1 MLSFDDLKMFPPADR
16 FIKTVVLTMLIF
28 SAMAIA
34 QNSGLSQ
41 KLLDYVA
48 DKYGSRAMDRLL
60 DWEELIKNNKDK
72 NNSEKLKVVNEF
84 FNRVRFVSDKKH
96 WKKDD
101 YWATPVEMLATNG
114 GDCEDFSIAKYFTL
128 KQMGLPV
135 KSMLITYVKSLK
147 LNQAHMVLTYYKTE
161 DSEPLVLDNLID
173 EIKPASERKD
183 LIPVYSFNG
192 DGLWLSKERG
202 RGTFIGDSSSI
213 NFWQDLGIRME
224 KEKPFKNN

>member
-1 MLSFDDLKMFPPADR
+1 LLSFDDLKMFPPADR

-202 RGTFIGDSSSI
+202 RGTLVGDSSKI
-213 NFWQDLGIRME
+213 DFWKDLGIRME